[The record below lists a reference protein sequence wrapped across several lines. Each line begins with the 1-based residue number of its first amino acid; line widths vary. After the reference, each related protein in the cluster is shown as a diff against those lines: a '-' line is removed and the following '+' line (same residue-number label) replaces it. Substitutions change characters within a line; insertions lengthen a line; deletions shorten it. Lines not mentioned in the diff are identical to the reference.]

1 MAVKSPL
8 AASLSMALEAQ
19 SLESAVR
26 QRARE
31 ARKSERATGSAA
43 SAALRPLA
51 AKERQEGSHNPVT
64 QGTQA
69 GTVNVPVE
77 HGEITAPGKTVAS
90 GKAADP
96 VKATQEG
103 TSRDALP
110 SLTGRVFLLLQG
122 PQSKFFPELATT
134 LISCGAKVIKLHFC
148 GGDVLLWG
156 RGVRGVK
163 SLSYHGKAALF
174 PAFIGEL
181 YAREG
186 VTDLVLYSDWR
197 PLHQDAILIARDRGI
212 HVWVFEEGYLRAGFV
227 TLERDGVNGRSSLP
241 STRDTVLK
249 EATDLPPFTPAPE
262 CGETIK
268 AKVRYAIWHH
278 VGNTLLWP
286 VFRHY
291 HTHRSMNIFCELMG
305 ILPRYLLRKR
315 RKLRSAITLSR
326 FLRNDGRCWFY
337 PLQLSTD
344 SQVQLYSP
352 YIRQEEAITC
362 VLSSFARCADQGDR
376 LLIKDHPLDNG
387 LIPYRTFIDSA
398 ARALGIEGRV
408 SFVEDGNLRAILAKV
423 RGVILI
429 NSTVGLTALLKG
441 KPVFCLG
448 KAIYA
453 MNGLAAT
460 GKSEALDRFWSEG
473 RGPERQVLSAFL
485 KVLRSR
491 ALVEGSFYAPAA
503 LTRVAYG
510 AVRRFAAVKG
520 QSACEA
526 RQGNSAGSNPVKE
539 VSA

>member
-8 AASLSMALEAQ
+8 AKSLSAVMEAEALRSAVSLNR
-19 SLESAVR
+19 SLE
-26 QRARE
+26 
-31 ARKSERATGSAA
+31 ERSCAPRSAA
-43 SAALRPLA
+43 GEVKSQSQVTDKLVSQA
-51 AKERQEGSHNPVT
+51 AKALQE
-64 QGTQA
+64 
-69 GTVNVPVE
+69 
-77 HGEITAPGKTVAS
+77 S
-90 GKAADP
+90 GD
-96 VKATQEG
+96 
-103 TSRDALP
+103 SRAESESPAALP
-110 SLTGRVFLLLQG
+110 SLKGRVFLLLQG
-122 PQSKFFPELATT
+122 PQSRFFPELAAT
-134 LISCGAKVIKLHFC
+134 LVKCGAKVIKLHFC

-156 RGVRGVK
+156 RGVPGVTV
-163 SLSYHGKAALF
+163 LGYHGKAALF
-174 PAFIGEL
+174 PAFIGDI
-181 YAREG
+181 YARDG

-197 PLHQDAILIARDRGI
+197 PLHQDAILIAKDRGI
-212 HVWVFEEGYLRAGFV
+212 SVWVFEEGYLRAGFV

-268 AKVRYAIWHH
+268 AKVRYAIYHH

-286 VFRHY
+286 AFRHY

-362 VLSSFARCADQGDR
+362 VLSSFARCADRGDR

-387 LIPYRTFIDSA
+387 LTPYRTFIDSA

-429 NSTVGLTALLKG
+429 NSTVGLTALLEG

-453 MNGLAAT
+453 MEGMAAT

-473 RGPERQVLSAFL
+473 KGPERQVLSAFL

-503 LTRVAYG
+503 MERVARG
-510 AVRRFAAVKG
+510 AAIRFAAVQGK
-520 QSACEA
+520 SAVY
-526 RQGNSAGSNPVKE
+526 AGDPVRHTVSTVKE